1 VHHGVIVTERH
12 EEERFGEALMQIR
25 DDAIHA
31 SDLSADGRFANA
43 EDDPWAAVAA
53 SPEEV
58 QQIVAAIIPEIVDQT
73 LFELLLAADN
83 AHLPLAWGTADSE
96 WTPLDRLSDGS
107 LQGSFMAFWREAFSK
122 QRFRGLPDVDFDD
135 PRFDLSDLDK
145 D

>member
-1 VHHGVIVTERH
+1 VTQRP

-31 SDLSADGRFANA
+31 CDLSARGRFVRS

-53 SPEEV
+53 SPEV
-58 QQIVAAIIPEIVDQT
+58 QEIVAAIIPEIVDQT

-83 AHLPLAWGTADSE
+83 AHLLLAWGAATSE
-96 WTPLDRLSDGS
+96 WVALDGLCAGS
-107 LQGSFMAFWREAFSK
+107 LQGSFIAFWREAFSK

-135 PRFDLSDLDK
+135 PQFDFSDLD
-145 D
+145 DD